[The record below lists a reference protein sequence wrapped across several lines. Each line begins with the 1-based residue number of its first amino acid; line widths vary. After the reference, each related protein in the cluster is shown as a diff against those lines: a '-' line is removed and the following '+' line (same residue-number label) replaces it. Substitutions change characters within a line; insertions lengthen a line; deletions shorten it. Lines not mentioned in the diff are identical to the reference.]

1 MAVAVGGALVA
12 DYGEF
17 IAGYAQAGFASGA
30 EGVEVV
36 VALRVVG
43 EGDALRHRDMHHL
56 EVDTCGCCCFA
67 LLSDVIEIF
76 GIDLRV
82 HASDVV
88 PREEVQLV
96 TGSTNALNA
105 YVHSPILF

>member
-17 IAGYAQAGFASGA
+17 IAGYAQAGFARGPAPGA
-30 EGVEVV
+30 EGVEIV

-96 TGSTNALNA
+96 TGSTDALNA
-105 YVHSPILF
+105 